1 MFLSYFRTKLRKEII
16 CFTKILCFIHFL
28 CMGIDL
34 VPQKTLIPKVILL
47 TVRKNPGLQPDTAS
61 YLQNSLLFHFMSFS
75 KKVLSWWPLE
85 SRISSHCHSAIYIPT
100 NSVCEEGNIMKRFAT
115 VFEKM
120 EVHGTTMVE
129 PALLLTSAC
138 IYLLDVCF
146 LYPNKV
152 DLFSIF
158 VGCRLS
164 MIHNRLNWS
173 TNPHWVHEINL

>member
-1 MFLSYFRTKLRKEII
+1 
-16 CFTKILCFIHFL
+16 
-28 CMGIDL
+28 
-34 VPQKTLIPKVILL
+34 
-47 TVRKNPGLQPDTAS
+47 
-61 YLQNSLLFHFMSFS
+61 
-75 KKVLSWWPLE
+75 
-85 SRISSHCHSAIYIPT
+85 
-100 NSVCEEGNIMKRFAT
+100 MKRFAT

-120 EVHGTTMVE
+120 EVHGTTMVGA
-129 PALLLTSAC
+129 ALLLTSAC

-173 TNPHWVHEINL
+173 TNPH